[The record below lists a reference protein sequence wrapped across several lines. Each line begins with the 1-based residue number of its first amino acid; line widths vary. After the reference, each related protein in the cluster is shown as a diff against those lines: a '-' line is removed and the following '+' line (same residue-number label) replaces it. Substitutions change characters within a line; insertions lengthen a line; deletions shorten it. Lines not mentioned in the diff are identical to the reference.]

1 VCAGVARAVGRREAH
16 PRLRLSRSTATG
28 TLPPVALGSNRPE
41 KFYAGGA
48 RIDAF
53 RGVRFG
59 ERRPEDWLAST
70 TTMFGEDRVG
80 LSELPDGRLLRD
92 AIAADP
98 ERWLGP
104 GRTDAGLL
112 VKLLDA
118 GQRLPVHAHPDGAFA
133 REHLGLPSGK
143 AEAWLVLEPGPL
155 WVGFREDDE
164 LATLDDDAMLARM
177 HELHPERGEWVYVP
191 AGVPHAIGEGAFILE
206 VQEPCDASVLL
217 EWSFLGLTRE
227 QAMLGLPLE
236 TALASVRTDA
246 ADPAPWRS
254 VGRTPAEADPFFRAE
269 AAQPGALGR
278 GYAVVVGLEG
288 SGRLSTEG
296 GDVDLAAGDAVVV
309 PFAAGEGET
318 IGVTTVVC
326 RPPA

>member
-1 VCAGVARAVGRREAH
+1 MDAGQDVRRREVH
-16 PRLRLSRSTATG
+16 SRLRLIRSAATD
-28 TLPPVALGSNRPE
+28 TLPPVALASNRPD

-53 RGVRFG
+53 RGVQFG
-59 ERRPEDWLAST
+59 ERTPEDWLAST
-70 TTMFGEDRVG
+70 TTMFGETTAG
-80 LSELPDGRLLRD
+80 LSTLPDGCLLRD
-92 AIAADP
+92 AIAADT

-104 GRTDAGLL
+104 GRTDARLL

-133 REHLGLPSGK
+133 REHLRLPCGK
-143 AEAWLVLEPGPL
+143 AEAWLILEPGAL
-155 WVGFREDDE
+155 WVGFRDDDE
-164 LATLDDDAMLARM
+164 LPALDDAAMLERM

-191 AGVPHAIGEGAFILE
+191 AGVPHAIGDGVFILE

-217 EWSFLGLTRE
+217 EWSYLGLTRE

-236 TALASVRTDA
+236 SALASVRADA
-246 ADPAPWRS
+246 VDPAPWRS
-254 VGRTPAEADPFFRAE
+254 SGRTPHAADAFFRAE
-269 AAQPGALGR
+269 VTEPGALER

-296 GDVDLAAGDAVVV
+296 GEVELGAGDVAVV

-318 IGVTTVVC
+318 AGVTTVVC